1 MAIERKTL
9 RVQVRD
15 ELLSRMR
22 EGIVTPGED
31 INELQLAA
39 ELGVSRTPLREALI
53 TLHSEGQIESVN
65 GKGFRY
71 VPLSAR
77 EFKELAPIMA
87 TLEGLA
93 LQLTPREKLR
103 EIGERLATLAAE
115 FDQESA
121 EHELVAT
128 RDDEWHNILVSG
140 CDNTRLH
147 DILANVRVAF
157 HRYESL
163 LVAEKAVIGRVAAEH
178 AVIAKHVTAGDIA
191 QATEALTVN
200 WANGA
205 QRILDSSS
213 NPHLTE

>member
-1 MAIERKTL
+1 MAIERKVL

-15 ELLSRMR
+15 ELLARMR
-22 EGIVTPGED
+22 AGSVLPGED
-31 INELQLAA
+31 INEVQLAA

-65 GKGFRY
+65 GKGFRF

-87 TLEGLA
+87 ALEGLA
-93 LQLTPREKLR
+93 LQCTPPDKVRD
-103 EIGERLATLAAE
+103 IGGRLAALAAE

-128 RDDEWHNILVSG
+128 RDDEWHSLLVSG
-140 CDNTRLH
+140 CDNSRLH
-147 DILANVRVAF
+147 DILNNVRRAF

-163 LVAEKAVIGRVAAEH
+163 LVSEKAVIGRVAAEH
-178 AVIAKHVTAGDIA
+178 ALIAKHVAAGNIAEATA
-191 QATEALTVN
+191 ALTVN
-200 WANGA
+200 WRNGA

-213 NPHLTE
+213 NPHLTA

>member
-1 MAIERKTL
+1 MPIERRTL
-9 RVQVRD
+9 REQVRD
-15 ELLSRMR
+15 ELLTRMR
-22 EGIVTPGED
+22 EGTVTPGED

-53 TLHSEGQIESVN
+53 TLHSEGQIENVN

-93 LQLTPREKLR
+93 LQLTPPEQLGA
-103 EIGERLATLAAE
+103 IGERLSDLASE

-121 EHELVAT
+121 AHELVAT
-128 RDDEWHNILVSG
+128 RDDEWHNILASG
-140 CDNTRLH
+140 CDNGRLL
-147 DILANVRVAF
+147 DILGNVRLAF

-163 LVAEKAVIGRVAAEH
+163 LVSEKAVIGRAAAEH
-178 AVIAKHVTAGDIA
+178 RLIATHVTAGDIS
-191 QATEALTVN
+191 QATQALTAN

-205 QRILDSSS
+205 QRILDSSI
-213 NPHLTE
+213 NPHLTA